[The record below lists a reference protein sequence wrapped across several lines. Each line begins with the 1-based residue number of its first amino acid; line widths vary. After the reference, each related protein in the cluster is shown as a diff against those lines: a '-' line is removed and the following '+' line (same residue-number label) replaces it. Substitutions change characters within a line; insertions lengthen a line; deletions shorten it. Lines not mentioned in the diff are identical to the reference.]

1 MRAYFMSG
9 HEEQANRYF
18 SKALVVLEHH
28 WGSFHPLQVT
38 IFGVMANLLIQVE
51 QFTCAKFL
59 NESSLKCC
67 LQVLGSNHHMT
78 AEVHA
83 DFGRLKV
90 RMGDQTDALNDF
102 KQSFI
107 IYESYMDK
115 NALET
120 AKAAL

>member
-1 MRAYFMSG
+1 
-9 HEEQANRYF
+9 
-18 SKALVVLEHH
+18 
-28 WGSFHPLQVT
+28 
-38 IFGVMANLLIQVE
+38 
-51 QFTCAKFL
+51 
-59 NESSLKCC
+59 
-67 LQVLGSNHHMT
+67 MT

-107 IYESYMDK
+107 IYESYLGK

-120 AKAAL
+120 AKSALQVATILEEQGNDAESYVYASKAA